1 MWRKLYECKTDY
13 ENDCIHRLYHNIQS
27 YLFMKGGMDSSAAGW
42 IAYGFVWLAILV
54 SYIAPLYCKNY
65 KRIPENLI
73 TNYTFSWI
81 YSGIA
86 ILFNAVVLLAKV
98 QSVSVVLILNVIFCI
113 MYLQQL
119 FISLRVN
126 YEVETNLE
134 QIDAERQ
141 FVQEVSKTSD
151 VQTADK

>member
-1 MWRKLYECKTDY
+1 MWRELYECKTDY

-27 YLFMKGGMDSSAAGW
+27 YLFYERRNGQFCSRVDCLW
-42 IAYGFVWLAILV
+42 IVWLAILV

-86 ILFNAVVLLAKV
+86 ILFNAVVLLVKV
-98 QSVSVVLILNVIFCI
+98 QSVSVVLILNVILHNVF
-113 MYLQQL
+113 
-119 FISLRVN
+119 
-126 YEVETNLE
+126 
-134 QIDAERQ
+134 
-141 FVQEVSKTSD
+141 
-151 VQTADK
+151 TAVVYKSQSEL